1 MTTLVEV
8 GLEVGEGHVQEQ
20 VISIIRHPSLKLN
33 RVHLDPMVWH
43 PLLSI

>member
-33 RVHLDPMVWH
+33 RVRRDPMAWH